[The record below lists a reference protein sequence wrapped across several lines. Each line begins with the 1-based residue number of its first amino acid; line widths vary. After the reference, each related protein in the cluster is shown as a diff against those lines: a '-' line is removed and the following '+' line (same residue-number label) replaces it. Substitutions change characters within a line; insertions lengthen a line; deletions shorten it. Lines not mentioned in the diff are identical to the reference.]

1 MKITIK
7 TLAVATSL
15 GITVL
20 AGNAQ
25 AADSGYI
32 NYRHQYLE
40 DSKLHSDRVLIGI
53 RLDNGLGFEGEL
65 KYKTG
70 GSRKDVAFDNTVG
83 DGHEFTADYRY
94 SLTPQWTIA
103 PFISLV
109 AVENATTY
117 RTGARLGYK
126 VNNQWTISGRYRY
139 EARKLDRNQVDNSV
153 PDRAKRDQHVHR
165 FDGWLG
171 YAPGGKWSY
180 EYNLVY
186 FKADYTRYNGKKNDY
201 EQALAF
207 KYKLDQR
214 WQPFFEVG
222 DVKVNSTD
230 SDRQMRLRVG
240 VHYSF

>member
-7 TLAVATSL
+7 TLASAASL
-15 GITVL
+15 GMVVL
-20 AGNAQ
+20 ANNIQ

-40 DSKLHSDRVLIGI
+40 DVKLHSDRVLLGI
-53 RLDNGLGFEGEL
+53 RLENGLGFEGEL

-70 GSRKDVAFDNTVG
+70 GGRKDVAFDNTVG

-94 SLTPQWTIA
+94 AIDSQWTIA
-103 PFISLV
+103 PFVGLV

-117 RTGARLGYK
+117 RAGTRLGYK
-126 VNNQWTISGRYRY
+126 INDQFTLTGRYRY
-139 EARKLDRNQVDNSV
+139 EARKLDRDQVDQDV

-165 FDGWLG
+165 FDAWLG
-171 YAPGGKWSY
+171 YAPGGKLSY
-180 EYNLVY
+180 EYNFVY
-186 FKADYTRYNGKKNDY
+186 FKADYTRFNGKKTDY
-201 EQALAF
+201 EQNLAF
-207 KYKLDQR
+207 KYKWDKR
-214 WQPFFEVG
+214 WQPYVEFG

-230 SDRQMRLRVG
+230 NDRQMRLRVG